1 MPIYGSN
8 RSKRYSHRFPLYNLR
23 MAMTALDLPPEA
35 LERYRPHEAIRRR
48 KSAENFE
55 LSKRRRRAMMAARTA
70 ADLLR
75 EEFGA
80 KDVFVFGSLARR
92 GEFTP
97 WSDVDLA
104 AFGIPPSRFFEA
116 VGAVIGLSSEF
127 KLDLIDIETCPDS
140 LREAIETEGK
150 SI

>member
-1 MPIYGSN
+1 
-8 RSKRYSHRFPLYNLR
+8 
-23 MAMTALDLPPEA
+23 MTALDLPPEA
-35 LERYRPHEAIRRR
+35 LKRYRPHEAIRRR
-48 KSAENFE
+48 QSVAKDK
-55 LSKRRRRAMMAARTA
+55 LVKRRRRAMMAARKA

-75 EEFGA
+75 REFGA
-80 KDVFVFGSLARR
+80 NEVFLFGSLARR
-92 GEFTP
+92 GEFTL

-116 VGAVIGLSSEF
+116 VGAVTGLISEF
-127 KLDLIDIETCPDS
+127 KLDLIEIETCPDS

>member
-1 MPIYGSN
+1 MTALELSPEAL
-8 RSKRYSHRFPLYNLR
+8 KRYS
-23 MAMTALDLPPEA
+23 PEK
-35 LERYRPHEAIRRR
+35 AIRRR
-48 KSAENFE
+48 KSASNVE
-55 LSKRRRRAMMAARTA
+55 LSKRRRRAMMAARKA

-75 EEFGA
+75 REFGA
-80 KDVFVFGSLARR
+80 NEVFVFGSLARR

-116 VGAVIGLSSEF
+116 VGAVTGLSSEF
-127 KLDLIDIETCPDS
+127 KVDLVDMEACPLS
-140 LREAIETEGK
+140 MRKAIETEGK